1 MPEFSSNDHPNQA
14 SLIGWITPTL
24 SSAASQ
30 PSSSSLTEA
39 LADRNAK
46 RVATPSLEARGFTA
60 KELRVRG
67 DQTNIVGPFA
77 SSMKH
82 KLTRLHQNP
91 PTPETAPRH
100 HIASTQ
106 DEPDPDS
113 DSDDIS
119 SDEDDNGDD
128 ADSDDGQSGELD
140 DGFASHGRR
149 LLDEVSRQ
157 AHREPRISP
166 GLKANPTTRRHA
178 QAPFGGLGLRS
189 EQQARQ
195 LLLDCQPDV
204 QGNSG
209 AAARAVGALHAE
221 ERQELLASPEPP
233 SGAQIRSL
241 IDANGVYCKEHG
253 VRLDKL
259 EGRGEVQRRCLGVY
273 WKVALPKGNVD
284 SEDTDYDDIDEQDA
298 EHQYSVHHH
307 PPPPIRIYNG
317 QTAKVIPSGN
327 TMGFR
332 ARWREH
338 VREAYCHDEANARDS
353 LFTTTFIKS

>member
-1 MPEFSSNDHPNQA
+1 MK
-14 SLIGWITPTL
+14 GWITPTL

-39 LADRNAK
+39 PADKNVK
-46 RVATPSLEARGFTA
+46 RVATSSVEAHGFTA

-140 DGFASHGRR
+140 DGFARCMRAEEMPSTNLPVTGDDFWMKYLVRPLENHAYRLGLKPTPLLDATHKRLSEVLDFVLGSKRVNYFWTVNPMSRGIWER
-149 LLDEVSRQ
+149 LL
-157 AHREPRISP
+157 
-166 GLKANPTTRRHA
+166 GL
-178 QAPFGGLGLRS
+178 LGLYM
-189 EQQARQ
+189 
-195 LLLDCQPDV
+195 PT
-204 QGNSG
+204 NF
-209 AAARAVGALHAE
+209 
-221 ERQELLASPEPP
+221 QELLAGPEPP
-233 SGAQIRSL
+233 STTQIYSH
-241 IDANGVYCKEHG
+241 IEANGVCCNEDED
-253 VRLDKL
+253 RLDEL
-259 EGRGEVQRRCLGVY
+259 EGRGEAQSRCIGAY
-273 WKVALPKGNVD
+273 WKVALPEDDVD
-284 SEDTDYDDIDEQDA
+284 FENTDDEEADEQEANEQDA
-298 EHQYSVHHH
+298 EVHT
-307 PPPPIRIYNG
+307 PPPGTLIHGTNVDRETLRQDDG
-317 QTAKVIPSGN
+317 VPS
-327 TMGFR
+327 TMERTCEGS
-332 ARWREH
+332 
-338 VREAYCHDEANARDS
+338 VQS
-353 LFTTTFIKS
+353 